1 MAGGGGGGLELSAS
15 MGVEW
20 MGSESDTL
28 DVTVKRVAKESIVVW
43 VWMSCGD
50 QEMV

>member
-1 MAGGGGGGLELSAS
+1 MAGGDGGLEELSAS

-20 MGSESDTL
+20 MGSESDAL
-28 DVTVKRVAKESIVVW
+28 DVTVKRVTKESIVVW
-43 VWMSCGD
+43 VWMSCED